1 LLILDI
7 SSPPEYSNAVSVVK
21 SFNLNDLRAYGI
33 ALSAIPRQGKSANFA
48 TSVQLLDE
56 RRRIVAAVMARFSSH
71 VGPEE
76 IALRM
81 PTHGNA
87 VQQGR
92 FRPFFP
98 PYRGTQMRRG
108 LVMCHF
114 GSDQVF

>member
-1 LLILDI
+1 
-7 SSPPEYSNAVSVVK
+7 
-21 SFNLNDLRAYGI
+21 
-33 ALSAIPRQGKSANFA
+33 
-48 TSVQLLDE
+48 
-56 RRRIVAAVMARFSSH
+56 
-71 VGPEE
+71 
-76 IALRM
+76 M